1 MPSVYNKWYVHSMLL
16 HWATHLQVIRDKHL
30 ASLFN
35 HGLRFELFLTEPMP
49 AGVKRLLSRHTRQ
62 GNIRRIRVKGR
73 QHVVAVSDG
82 WSREWWARG
91 GRRWGRWLQAAW
103 RGAWWYKHKVDSL
116 IKSRYYVHAFRMMG
130 LSKHYPEDPQG
141 GSSRQQLNP
150 LILLLFFHF
159 PIFLP

>member
-1 MPSVYNKWYVHSMLL
+1 MALVFVQDVTAPAELFAHVGYFLSECSVLALKEGGAHRDLVLL
-16 HWATHLQVIRDKHL
+16 QSTRITRTLCGFVVLTTTTPIPLILQVIRDKHL

-49 AGVKRLLSRHTRQ
+49 AGVKRLLSRNTRQ

-91 GRRWGRWLQAAW
+91 GRR
-103 RGAWWYKHKVDSL
+103 
-116 IKSRYYVHAFRMMG
+116 
-130 LSKHYPEDPQG
+130 
-141 GSSRQQLNP
+141 
-150 LILLLFFHF
+150 
-159 PIFLP
+159 